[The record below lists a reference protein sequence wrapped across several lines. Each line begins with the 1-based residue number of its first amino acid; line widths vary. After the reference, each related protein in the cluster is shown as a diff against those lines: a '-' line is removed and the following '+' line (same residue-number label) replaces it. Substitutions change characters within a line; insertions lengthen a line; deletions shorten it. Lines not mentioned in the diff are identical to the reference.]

1 MASPKVNQLMTT
13 PYESALPMVW
23 RILVAELLG
32 AIIQFTLKQNQNYSS
47 QLTKLGS
54 ESQEWLIS
62 K

>member
-1 MASPKVNQLMTT
+1 
-13 PYESALPMVW
+13 MVW